1 MKAEIILEN
10 IGQYKGIKKYFL
22 ESGFITLF
30 QGRNSLGKTT
40 IIKSIAAALSP
51 PIESENLIHEA
62 NKFGILPR
70 KGQKAPL
77 VNFDEENAK
86 IILKYDSEIIETT
99 IHKDGRINSNFK
111 GNEIF
116 LYSCML
122 FKNSKIQEHLASGDY
137 NFSWIVSEMSN
148 AGKYEE
154 LKENIDSYK
163 RLNDLAKALLEDIN
177 EKIGNYITEIN
188 EFTEKKEE
196 IEPKL
201 KKVQDEIE
209 NMDLSQFPEYQ
220 KLKKDEEKKKE
231 DLKKTKPQ
239 LETAEKNAKKI
250 EKEMSGYD
258 SEINSL
264 NNQLKE
270 DEKYIK
276 DIKKKIKVLSET
288 PTDDLKNIIIK
299 KQEELPP
306 LSEELGKNKSYKDI
320 FHNIK
325 QAKIESDE
333 CIICGSNIKL
343 TQVQVEKKIKDL
355 KVKID
360 GILTKKHEIDVE
372 IETAKNKISEA
383 EKLPTEKTKLKNA
396 NKSINAASKTIDDL
410 KRKKQDVQGKVKKA
424 QGDVTLVTQQIM
436 DLTAEIEK
444 IKEEMM
450 DYAKNVKELN
460 VLEEK
465 KRKLEKEIKDLE
477 VSIGKNKELV
487 KENSEIELFNIKIP
501 IEKADGIIDKM
512 STELKEINNFLND
525 NINEQRKGAAKKFN
539 SSIKNVIQELNL
551 ANFENISIDLNDFSL
566 KIINKGGKVQPH
578 GSLGGAEKGIIGGIL
593 QISCKQ
599 TYLPDIPFFVG
610 DDIILDFD
618 PENAEKFMNYLKKIA
633 QDEDIFIVMTKPTT
647 DTSITKIQI

>member
-1 MKAEIILEN
+1 MKGEIILEN
-10 IGQYKGIKKYFL
+10 IGQYKGIKKYDL

-30 QGRNSLGKTT
+30 QGKNSLGKTT
-40 IIKSIAAALSP
+40 IIKAIAAALSP

-86 IILKYDSEIIETT
+86 IILKYDKEIIETT
-99 IHKDGRINSNFK
+99 IHKDGKINSNFK

-116 LYSCML
+116 LYSSML

-137 NFSWIVSEMSN
+137 DFSWIVSEMSN
-148 AGKYEE
+148 AGKYED

-163 RLNDLAKALLEDIN
+163 RLNDVTKALLEDIN
-177 EKIGNYITEIN
+177 VKIGNYIIEIN
-188 EFTEKKEE
+188 DSTEKKEV

-201 KKVQDEIE
+201 KKVQDEIA

-220 KLKKDEEKKKE
+220 KLIKEEEEKRGE
-231 DLKKTKPQ
+231 LKKAKNQ
-239 LETAEKNAKKI
+239 LESVEKKAKT
-250 EKEMSGYD
+250 KENEITGYD

-264 NNQLKE
+264 NNQLNKS
-270 DEKYIK
+270 EKDIK
-276 DIKKKIKVLSET
+276 DIMKRIKILSET
-288 PTDDLKNIIIK
+288 LTDDLKNIIIK

-306 LSEELGKNKSYKDI
+306 LSEELGKKRSYKEI

-333 CIICGSNIKL
+333 CIICGSNIKI

-355 KVKID
+355 KIEID
-360 GILTKKHEIDVE
+360 DILTKKHNIDVE
-372 IETAKNKISEA
+372 IETAKNKINEA
-383 EKLPTEKTKLKNA
+383 GKLPTEEKKLKIILRIV
-396 NKSINAASKTIDDL
+396 KEASKTIDDL
-410 KRKKQDVQGKVKKA
+410 KRGKEKVQVKAKKVHL
-424 QGDVTLVTQQIM
+424 DVTIVTKQIVELN
-436 DLTAEIEK
+436 DEIKK
-444 IKEEMM
+444 IKKDIM
-450 DYAKNVKELN
+450 DYAKNVEELN

-477 VSIGKNKELV
+477 VSIEKNKDLV
-487 KENSEIELFNIKIP
+487 KDNSEIELFGIKIP
-501 IEKADGIIDKM
+501 IEKADDIIDKI
-512 STELKEINNFLND
+512 SAELKEINNFLNE

-539 SSIKNVIQELNL
+539 SSIKIVIQELNL

-566 KIINKGGKVQPH
+566 RVINKGGKIQPH

-633 QDEDIFIVMTKPTT
+633 QDEDIFIVMTKPTA
-647 DTSITKIQI
+647 DTSIIKIQI